1 MDKVLR
7 GIVMS
12 ERFQD
17 RYYDEENEIEP
28 IPSPREILSNVAE
41 EKLKNRA
48 ERKAIKEYK
57 EIIKQLNSY
66 IGMRRYIASR
76 TTLDI
81 KAINNLE
88 KNILTLNKTLSALEN
103 TEILTE
109 IYKRVANI
117 PKVYNSFSAEE
128 YLQKELEKRQLKNF
142 LIPIVWPFVVLA
154 LIIVLVAINIKLLE
168 FLFWAILIVPLGF
181 LILFFLLQ
189 WIIGKEKMNCYPKFS
204 IFSILT
210 ILVVLCIVLTS
221 LNIL

>member
-1 MDKVLR
+1 
-7 GIVMS
+7 MS

-17 RYYDEENEIEP
+17 RCYDEENEIEP

-57 EIIKQLNSY
+57 EIIKQFDSY
-66 IGMRRYIASR
+66 IAMKRYLTSR

-88 KNILTLNKTLSALEN
+88 INILKIDKKLAALEN

-128 YLQKELEKRQLKNF
+128 YLQLKNF
-142 LIPIVWPFVVLA
+142 LITLIWPFVILTFIIG
-154 LIIVLVAINIKLLE
+154 LIVINVKLVE
-168 FLFWAILIVPLGF
+168 FLFWAIMIVPLGF
-181 LILFFLLQ
+181 LILFFILQ
-189 WIIGKEKMNCYPKFS
+189 WIIGKEKMNRYPKFI
-204 IFSILT
+204 IFAILT
-210 ILVVLCIVLTS
+210 TLLVLCFVLTS